1 MAKMEGTIEVN
12 ITAGARLIADAIDRA
27 RRDTIQRRN
36 AAKGEVT
43 EAYYEGMRVGL
54 AEMQAFAEK
63 VTAI

>member
-1 MAKMEGTIEVN
+1 MADTVN
-12 ITAGARLIADAIDRA
+12 KDTVNKARLIAEAIDRA
-27 RRDTIQRRN
+27 RREAVQRRN

-63 VTAI
+63 VEAI

>member
-1 MAKMEGTIEVN
+1 MAKLEGSIEVN
-12 ITAGARLIADAIDRA
+12 LTAGARFIAEAIDRA

-63 VTAI
+63 VAAI

>member
-1 MAKMEGTIEVN
+1 MTEPVN
-12 ITAGARLIADAIDRA
+12 HARLIADAIDRA

-36 AAKGEVT
+36 AAKGELT